1 APAPK
6 PARGAATTTA
16 GHREPAT
23 HRAPPNDGR
32 PTPRF
37 RDVPLREPQPQESRI
52 HARTPTTAAASDR
65 GPGVYRPGVYRP
77 GVYRPGGYRP
87 ASHGPG
93 GRAPAAAAIRIRAPR
108 PTAPGAPPGGL

>member
-16 GHREPAT
+16 GHREPAA

-65 GPGVYRPGVYRP
+65 GPGIYRPGF
-77 GVYRPGGYRP
+77 YRP
-87 ASHGPG
+87 ASRGRG
-93 GRAPAAAAIRIRAPR
+93 GRAPVAAAIRIRAPR